1 MARLLGVQLIM
12 SVFMQITLADI
23 MSVLPGEN
31 ITLTCSITNHSQI
44 WWYQL
49 RFEEIKLLI
58 FARIQQVDK
67 VYSPTWNADENHF
80 DLNEDRSLEI
90 IGVQET
96 DLGFYFCGGQNKTH
110 NDFGKPIRVNFTD
123 NRNPESTVL
132 STYLDRFQTINIILT
147 CLCSISFL
155 INITCVCVFRSRVQ
169 GKSVL
174 SHPCCSDPNTTHSAE
189 KEMNLHYATFTH
201 KTEPGYKNTSDLDGV
216 LYAGIRYLP
225 A

>member
-49 RFEEIKLLI
+49 RLEEIKLLI
-58 FARIQQVDK
+58 SARIQQVDT

-80 DLNEDRSLEI
+80 DLNKDSSLEI

-96 DLGFYFCGGQNKTH
+96 DLGFYFCAGQNKTH
-110 NDFGKPIRVNFTD
+110 IDFGKPIRVNFT
-123 NRNPESTVL
+123 
-132 STYLDRFQTINIILT
+132 
-147 CLCSISFL
+147 
-155 INITCVCVFRSRVQ
+155 

-174 SHPCCSDPNTTHSAE
+174 SHPCCSDPKTTHSAE

-201 KTEPGYKNTSDLDGV
+201 ETEPGYKNTSDLDGV
-216 LYAGIRYLP
+216 LKSPSMNTDSSPSDSTDLGEPDSDFVAAP
-225 A
+225 HPQH